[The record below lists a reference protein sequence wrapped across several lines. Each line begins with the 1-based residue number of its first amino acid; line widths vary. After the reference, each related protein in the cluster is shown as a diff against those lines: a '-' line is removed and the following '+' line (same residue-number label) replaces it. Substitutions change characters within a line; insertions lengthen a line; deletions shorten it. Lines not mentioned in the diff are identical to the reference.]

1 LGNFAVNAAAFMTL
15 SPELAQWRKT
25 QRSALLERRCAASAA
40 DHARWSAA
48 IEAQLRQAFALNAP
62 WVVGFCWP
70 YQAEFDARPFA
81 TWLHARGVQT
91 ALPVVVGK
99 GQPLEFRAWWP
110 GVAMVPGVYD
120 IPVPQDTEALVPD
133 VLLVPPVGIGVA
145 GDRLGYGGGFFDRT
159 LAAIAPPPIT
169 IATAFELSRLPT
181 TYPQAHDV
189 LMDLVVTELGVQGL
203 GDGVL
208 QQLDL
213 AQATTRFQALAQAR
227 GLPRQQGTGR

>member
-1 LGNFAVNAAAFMTL
+1 MTL

-25 QRSALLERRCAASAA
+25 QRSALLERRCAASEA

-48 IEAQLRQAFALNAP
+48 IEAQLRQAFALDAP

-91 ALPVVVGK
+91 ALPVVLAK

-120 IPVPQDTEALVPD
+120 IPVPLDTEVLVPD
-133 VLLVPPVGIGVA
+133 VLLVPPVGIGAA

-203 GDGVL
+203 EGGIMR
-208 QQLDL
+208 QLDF

-227 GLPRQQGTGR
+227 GLPRQQGAGR

>member
-1 LGNFAVNAAAFMTL
+1 MTL

-25 QRSALLERRCAASAA
+25 QRNKLLAQRCAASAA

-48 IEAQLRQAFALNAP
+48 IDAQLRQAFALDAP

-91 ALPVVVGK
+91 ALPVVLAK

-110 GVAMVPGVYD
+110 GVVMAPGVYD
-120 IPVPQDTEALVPD
+120 IPVPLDTDVLVPD
-133 VLLVPPVGIGVA
+133 VLLVPPVGIGPA

-169 IATAFELSRLPT
+169 IATAFEISRVST
-181 TYPQAHDV
+181 THPQAHDI
-189 LMDLVVTELGVQGL
+189 LMDLVVTEAGVQGL
-203 GDGVL
+203 EGRVL

-213 AQATTRFQALAQAR
+213 AHAAARLQALALAR
-227 GLPRQQGTGR
+227 GLPRQQGAGR

>member
-1 LGNFAVNAAAFMTL
+1 MTL
-15 SPELAQWRKT
+15 SPELALWRKT

-48 IEAQLRQAFALNAP
+48 IEAQLRQAFVLDAP

-81 TWLHARGVQT
+81 AWLHARGVQT
-91 ALPVVVGK
+91 ALPVVVAK

-110 GVAMVPGVYD
+110 GVAMAPGGYD
-120 IPVPQDTEALVPD
+120 IPVPVDTDVLVPD
-133 VLLVPPVGIGVA
+133 VLLVPPVGIGAA

-169 IATAFELSRLPT
+169 IATAFELSRVPT
-181 TYPQAHDV
+181 THPQAHDI
-189 LMDLVVTELGVQGL
+189 LMDLVITEVGIEGLDDGALQRLDTVQAAAR
-203 GDGVL
+203 V
-208 QQLDL
+208 
-213 AQATTRFQALAQAR
+213 QALAQAR
-227 GLPRQQGTGR
+227 SLPRAQMARVQMARA

>member
-1 LGNFAVNAAAFMTL
+1 MTL

-25 QRSALLERRCAASAA
+25 QRNTLLAQRCAASAD

-48 IEAQLRQAFALNAP
+48 IEAQLRQAFALDAP

-81 TWLHARGVQT
+81 AWLRARGVQT
-91 ALPVVVGK
+91 ALPVVLAK

-110 GVAMVPGVYD
+110 GVAMEPGVYD
-120 IPVPQDTEALVPD
+120 IPVPVDTGVLVPD
-133 VLLVPPVGIGVA
+133 VLLVPPVGIGPV

-169 IATAFELSRLPT
+169 IATAFEISRVPT
-181 TYPQAHDV
+181 THPQSHDI
-189 LMDLVVTELGVQGL
+189 LMDLVVTEVGVQGL
-203 GDGVL
+203 EGGVL
-208 QQLDL
+208 QRLDL
-213 AQATTRFQALAQAR
+213 AQAAARLRALALAR
-227 GLPRQQGTGR
+227 ALPRQQRTRA

>member
-1 LGNFAVNAAAFMTL
+1 MTL

-48 IEAQLRQAFALNAP
+48 IEAQLRQAFALDAP

-91 ALPVVVGK
+91 ALPVVLAK
-99 GQPLEFRAWWP
+99 GQPLEFRAWSP
-110 GVAMVPGVYD
+110 GVAMVPGMYD
-120 IPVPQDTEALVPD
+120 IPVPQDTEVLVPD
-133 VLLVPPVGIGVA
+133 VLLVPPVGIGAA

-181 TYPQAHDV
+181 TYPQTHDV

-213 AQATTRFQALAQAR
+213 AQATTRFQALAKAR